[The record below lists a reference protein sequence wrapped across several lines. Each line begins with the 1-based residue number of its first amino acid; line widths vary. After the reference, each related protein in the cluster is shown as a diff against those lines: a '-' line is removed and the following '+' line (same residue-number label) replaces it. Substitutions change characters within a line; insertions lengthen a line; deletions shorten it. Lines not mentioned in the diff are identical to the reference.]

1 MHFVKKPGQ
10 VMLDSK
16 KLYAAIETLKAL
28 RNMTWAE
35 VSKSSDVSFVS
46 IKRLRAGRSVEATT
60 YLRLVLWLGE
70 RAARKYT
77 YIEKEGTP
85 GVQEDM

>member
-1 MHFVKKPGQ
+1 MHFKKKPGQ
-10 VMLDSK
+10 VMLDGK
-16 KLYAAIETLKAL
+16 KLYAAIEALKGI

-35 VSKSSDVSFVS
+35 VSEDSDVNFIS

-77 YIEKEGTP
+77 YI
-85 GVQEDM
+85 QE